1 MIDYTNNT
9 TNFNHSS
16 TNIYEKPKQQ
26 HSNSNTDRLNYNF
39 MAMSKYKANRLLDKP
54 MRNKGSISGSIG
66 TDFDWQNS
74 PKLNTPPLTYAR
86 TPNNFQP
93 NSLASTPA
101 DTPMPFYSIP
111 LDPPEPFT
119 EMPYNPPKRSAS
131 QRSSFNLM
139 AFAEKCLQQY
149 DQMRRRP
156 HTEYQLN
163 LNSEKE
169 NVQKTLARSKTMYR
183 SSKNSNHAATQS
195 PLMNDASI
203 GHLIQWGQSQNFAH
217 SGYEYH
223 GEDAERERRNRLSQG
238 AVSFASSQP
247 IPNASQESL
256 VHQIPPNP
264 RNTTYTTYTTYTM
277 DDKRISLEP
286 EICHIIQ
293 QHNQGLALQ
302 HVNDMSKRATTYTA
316 YTDSTTRSK
325 RESVFN
331 RISNTMR
338 NMGNRFYQHSNQA
351 LAEIVI
357 DKQTTPEL
365 PHPNRA
371 LFRNSMQSPMPSLR
385 QIDVSS
391 SANCSIIEDTSP
403 QVVEFE
409 ARAARVSTIPTG
421 AANRDSG
428 LFHRPESVS
437 FLDKYPKVSSFPTWT
452 SRKSTMY
459 DRLTGYFSNQPST
472 FFFFYLGFLLF
483 PLWWCGSLMIIKNVT
498 GADNI
503 HDGRNRSF
511 LFRSRCRYMSLA
523 TMFVGLI
530 IVVGFTW
537 VRPDWAG
544 IRIS

>member
-1 MIDYTNNT
+1 MIDYNNNT
-9 TNFNHSS
+9 TTFNHTP

-26 HSNSNTDRLNYNF
+26 HANNNTGKINHNF
-39 MAMSKYKANRLLDKP
+39 MTMSKYKANRLLDKP

-66 TDFDWQNS
+66 
-74 PKLNTPPLTYAR
+74 
-86 TPNNFQP
+86 
-93 NSLASTPA
+93 ASTPA
-101 DTPMPFYSIP
+101 DAPMPFYSIP

-119 EMPYNPPKRSAS
+119 DMPYNPPKRSAS

-163 LNSEKE
+163 LSSEKV
-169 NVQKTLARSKTMYR
+169 NVQKTLARSKTTYR
-183 SSKNSNHAATQS
+183 SSKNSNHAVAQS

-238 AVSFASSQP
+238 AVSVASSQP

-256 VHQIPPNP
+256 VQLQVPPNP

-302 HVNDMSKRATTYTA
+302 HMNDMNKRATTYTA

-403 QVVEFE
+403 QSAEFE

-421 AANRDSG
+421 VANRDSG

-483 PLWWCGSLMIIKNVT
+483 PLWWCGSLIIIKNIT